1 MASASNFINFVSTR
15 FVQIQQDFAR
25 VGDDIKGIYNTIR
38 ITAPKIEAA
47 FQFAHNRIDGLENSI
62 RVLNQ
67 KRESQNFEDVWAESQ
82 ANVAQQ
88 SNLAPLQT
96 RIDRLE
102 KSVSAL
108 GVALIVSIAA
118 AAYFGFS
125 RFR

>member
-1 MASASNFINFVSTR
+1 MASASNFVNFVGTR
-15 FVQIQQDFAR
+15 FLQIQQDFAR
-25 VGDDIKGIYNTIR
+25 VGDDIKRIYNTIR

-62 RVLNQ
+62 RVLNE
-67 KRESQNFEDVWAESQ
+67 KRESQNFENVWSESQ

-108 GVALIVSIAA
+108 GVALIVSISA

-125 RFR
+125 RFH